1 MKMHHRLV
9 FRLCFMLVVCT
20 MAFHVQA
27 SNNKKECDFA
37 YLGEEVPIFAKY
49 TEEITSKA
57 RSDGNLWGVLEASL
71 PNLKRAYA
79 SQSPYFFVGL
89 GWNPTEEVLDRF
101 SRKQVEIFLRKAA
114 DRSAINASRQGHVI
128 NVHFR
133 DDGPITM
140 YTTREYKDGGYDYR
154 DLGMDVV
161 ATESCIVSL
170 KISGRLLDLG
180 DEYWIEFRNQME
192 LMRKAVADE
201 YGVVAYSEK
210 GSRFSKRQI
219 MEISIWLSVMM
230 VCAWIA
236 SIIYQRYFDVFVS
249 RAARGYS
256 LTMMI
261 LSVVMVAVTI
271 WANET
276 IGVGTVV
283 VEYQTVPHF
292 LLLFMIHL
300 WSYLSRAPKV
310 FSLGIAMVVVALISS
325 ITLWGLGWVAVTANQ
340 LIGVALGVTLVAYT
354 LGKSTRR
361 RQNNTKVSST
371 VPGQSVNL

>member
-1 MKMHHRLV
+1 MIMNYRLV
-9 FRLCFMLVVCT
+9 FRLCFMLAICAI
-20 MAFHVQA
+20 AFHVQA
-27 SNNKKECDFA
+27 SNNKEQCDFA
-37 YLGEEVPIFAKY
+37 YLGEEIPIFAKY

-57 RSDGNLWGVLEASL
+57 RNDGNLWGALEASL
-71 PNLKRAYA
+71 PNLKQAYA

-89 GWNPTEEVLDRF
+89 GWSPTEETRDTF
-101 SRKQVEIFLRKAA
+101 SREQVRILLRKAA
-114 DRSAINASRQGHVI
+114 DVSAINASRQGQI
-128 NVHFR
+128 FNVNFG
-133 DDGPITM
+133 DDDPLTM

-170 KISGRLLDLG
+170 KISGRLIDLG
-180 DEYWIEFRNQME
+180 NEYWIEFRNQME
-192 LMRKAVADE
+192 LMRKAVADK

-210 GSRFSKRQI
+210 GSRFSKGQI
-219 MEISIWLSVMM
+219 IDISIWLSVMM
-230 VCAWIA
+230 VCAWIV

-249 RAARGYS
+249 RAAKGYS
-256 LTMMI
+256 LTIMI
-261 LSVVMVAVTI
+261 LSVLMVAVTI

-310 FSLGIAMVVVALISS
+310 FSLAIAMVVVALIAS
-325 ITLWGLGWVAVTANQ
+325 ITFWGLGWVAVKANQ

-361 RQNNTKVSST
+361 RPNKTEGSST
-371 VPGQSVNL
+371 APGQSV